1 MSPTKRLFIPTTLI
15 AALAVSLGACSFDV
29 DIDDDG
35 DDNDVTRRT
44 ERDQL
49 SADGINTIELHT
61 NDGSVTVTAGDG
73 DSIELATTLRQAGN
87 IRARSSIATVGDT
100 ITIDGFC
107 SNEGSSKCSVA
118 YEVSV
123 PDGVNVDVVTDDGSI
138 VLDAIDGI
146 VTARSDDGAIF
157 GTALNASS
165 FTASSEDGA
174 IDLDFASEPDRV
186 DVRTDDGS
194 ITIVVPDDAT
204 PYNVSTTIDDGSVSI
219 NVNDDPSADR
229 SIIARTEDGSVSI
242 GTA

>member
-1 MSPTKRLFIPTTLI
+1 MSPTKNLLIPTTLI
-15 AALAVSLGACSFDV
+15 AALAVTLGACSFDV

-35 DDNDVTRRT
+35 DNNDLTRRT

-49 SADGINTIELHT
+49 SADGITTIELRT

-73 DSIELATTLRQAGN
+73 DIELATTLRQAGN
-87 IRARSSIATVGDT
+87 VQARSSIETVGDT

-107 SNEGSSKCSVA
+107 SEEGSSRCSVA

-123 PDGVNVDVVTDDGSI
+123 PDGVDVDVVTDDGTI
-138 VLDAIDGI
+138 VLNAINGTVI
-146 VTARSDDGAIF
+146 ARSDDGAIF
-157 GTALNASS
+157 GTALNARSV
-165 FTASSEDGA
+165 TASSDDGA

-186 DVRTDDGS
+186 DVSTEDGS

-204 PYNVSTTIDDGSVSI
+204 PYNISTTIDDGSVSI

-229 SIIARTEDGSVSI
+229 SITTRTEDGSVSI
-242 GTA
+242 GSV